1 MNSTSNISIRAIPEI
16 QTGLH
21 SLKTIAPSCGLVLG
35 AVCPCNLW
43 LGSER
48 PIFLTDRRRVRTSAR
63 SAWLEKIIAQLTF
76 R

>member
-1 MNSTSNISIRAIPEI
+1 MNSISNISIRAIPETE
-16 QTGLH
+16 TGLH

-35 AVCPCNLW
+35 AFCPRNLW

-48 PIFLTDRRRVRTSAR
+48 STFLADRRRVRTSAR

-76 R
+76 